1 MKIAIMAF
9 GINSISNVSGMERV
23 FVNMSNE
30 MSRRGHTVYTIWN
43 GEEGEEPFYK
53 LDQSV
58 RKYNLSLGKIKA
70 PYIYKVEREISK
82 FLNLS
87 VINRVDQYKY
97 DKIILSIMH
106 TINID
111 EIDIFICHEMNSALI
126 AQKLSNG
133 TKPVIGMVHG
143 NVEREF
149 CKISKK
155 QIEELSKLDLYQVL
169 TPQFKKD
176 LEGIL
181 DIPVIVIPNAVKQT
195 YSPKIE
201 RNRNNKY
208 TILSVGRIEGENK
221 RPFITIKSF
230 AEICHRYPDWVL
242 DIYGPITDQS
252 YMQEIQKFI
261 KDRGL
266 EKRISYKGVS
276 ENLQAIYENAD
287 ILGFPSKYEGFSM
300 VVTEAMEA
308 GLPVLG
314 FKNSPGVNEMIINN
328 YNGFLVESEEEYI
341 EKLEALLADCDLRN
355 NMAIQAHKSVE
366 NLSNG
371 EVWSRWEYV
380 MKQLVDRYNDKKVR

>member
-30 MSRRGHTVYTIWN
+30 MSRRGHTVYTVWN

-53 LDQSV
+53 FDQSV
-58 RKYNLSLGKIKA
+58 RKYNLGLGKIKV
-70 PYIYKVEREISK
+70 PYIFKIEREIIK
-82 FLNLS
+82 FLRIP

-97 DKIILSIMH
+97 TKIISSIMRI
-106 TINID
+106 INID

-149 CKISKK
+149 CKISKR
-155 QIEELSKLDLYQVL
+155 QIEALSKLDLYQVL

-176 LEGIL
+176 LERIL
-181 DIPVIVIPNAVKQT
+181 ELPVTVIPNAVKQT
-195 YSPKIE
+195 YLSKIE
-201 RNRNNKY
+201 RNKKSKY

-230 AEICHRYPDWVL
+230 AEICHRYPEWVL
-242 DIYGPITDQS
+242 DFYGPITDQS

-261 KDRGL
+261 KEREL

-328 YNGFLVESEEEYI
+328 YNGFLVEDEEEYI
-341 EKLEALLADCDLRN
+341 EKLELLLSDCDLRN

-366 NLSNG
+366 KLSNG
-371 EVWSRWEYV
+371 YVWDLWEETLN
-380 MKQLVDRYNDKKVR
+380 KLVGNYRDNIN

>member
-30 MSRRGHTVYTIWN
+30 MSRRGHTVYAIWN

-58 RKYNLSLGKIKA
+58 RKYNLGLGKIKV

-82 FLNLS
+82 FLNLPI
-87 VINRVDQYKY
+87 INRADQYKY
-97 DKIILSIMH
+97 NKIISSIMR

-111 EIDIFICHEMNSALI
+111 KIDIFICYEMNSALI
-126 AQKLSNG
+126 AQKLAKG
-133 TKPVIGMVHG
+133 IKPVVGMVHG

-149 CKISKK
+149 CKVSKR
-155 QIEELSKLDLYQVL
+155 QIEVLSKLDLYQVL

-176 LEGIL
+176 LERIL
-181 DIPVIVIPNAVKQT
+181 DTPVIVIPNAVKQT
-195 YSPKIE
+195 YLSKIE
-201 RNRNNKY
+201 RNKKSKY

-230 AEICHRYPDWVL
+230 AEICHKYPHWVL
-242 DIYGPITDQS
+242 DFYGPITDQS

-261 KDRGL
+261 KERGL

-276 ENLQAIYENAD
+276 ENLQTIYENAD

-314 FKNSPGVNEMIINN
+314 FKTSPGVNEMITNN

-341 EKLEALLADCDLRN
+341 EKLELLLADCDLRN
-355 NMAIQAHKSVE
+355 NMSIQAHKSVE
-366 NLSNG
+366 KLSNG
-371 EVWSRWEYV
+371 YVWDLWEETLNE
-380 MKQLVDRYNDKKVR
+380 LVRNYSDNIN

>member
-58 RKYNLSLGKIKA
+58 RKYNLSLGKIKV

-82 FLNLS
+82 FLNLP

-97 DKIILSIMH
+97 DKIISSIMR

-126 AQKLSNG
+126 AQQLSNG

-149 CKISKK
+149 GKVSKR
-155 QIEELSKLDLYQVL
+155 QIDLLSKLDLYQVL

-176 LEGIL
+176 LERIL
-181 DIPVIVIPNAVKQT
+181 EIPVIVIPNAVKQT
-195 YSPKIE
+195 YLSKIE
-201 RNRNNKY
+201 RNKKSKY
-208 TILSVGRIEGENK
+208 TVLSVGRIEGENK

-230 AEICHRYPDWVL
+230 AEICLRYPDWVL
-242 DIYGPITDQS
+242 DFYGPITDQN

-261 KDRGL
+261 KEHGL
-266 EKRISYKGVS
+266 ENRVSYKGVS
-276 ENLQAIYENAD
+276 ENLQPIYENAD

-314 FKNSPGVNEMIINN
+314 FKTSPGVNEMITNN

-355 NMAIQAHKSVE
+355 NMAIQAHKSIE
-366 NLSNG
+366 KLSNG
-371 EVWSRWEYV
+371 YIWDLWEDT
-380 MKQLVDRYNDKKVR
+380 MNELVDNYSSNIN

>member
-30 MSRRGHTVYTIWN
+30 MSRRGHTVYAIWN

-58 RKYNLSLGKIKA
+58 RKYNLGLGKIKV

-82 FLNLS
+82 FLNLPI
-87 VINRVDQYKY
+87 INRADQYKY
-97 DKIILSIMH
+97 NKIISSIMR

-111 EIDIFICHEMNSALI
+111 KIDIFICYEMNSALI
-126 AQKLSNG
+126 AQKLAKG
-133 TKPVIGMVHG
+133 IKPVVGMVHG

-149 CKISKK
+149 CKVSKR
-155 QIEELSKLDLYQVL
+155 QIEVLSKLDLYQVL

-176 LEGIL
+176 LERIL

-195 YSPKIE
+195 SLSKIE
-201 RNRNNKY
+201 RNKKSKY

-230 AEICHRYPDWVL
+230 AEICHKYPHWVL
-242 DIYGPITDQS
+242 DFYGPITDQS

-261 KDRGL
+261 KERGL

-276 ENLQAIYENAD
+276 ENLQTIYENAD

-300 VVTEAMEA
+300 VVTEAMES

-314 FKNSPGVNEMIINN
+314 FKTSPGVNEMITNN

-341 EKLEALLADCDLRN
+341 EKLELLLADCDLRN

-366 NLSNG
+366 KLSNG
-371 EVWSRWEYV
+371 YVWDLWEETLNE
-380 MKQLVDRYNDKKVR
+380 LVRNYSDNIN

>member
-30 MSRRGHTVYTIWN
+30 MSSRGHTVYAIWN

-53 LDQSV
+53 FNQSV
-58 RKYNLSLGKIKA
+58 HKYNLGLGKIKV
-70 PYIYKVEREISK
+70 PYIYKVEREIGK

-87 VINRVDQYKY
+87 IINRADQYKY
-97 DKIILSIMH
+97 NKIISSIMR

-111 EIDIFICHEMNSALI
+111 KIDIFICYEMNSALI
-126 AQKLSNG
+126 AQKLAKG
-133 TKPVIGMVHG
+133 IKPVVGMVHG

-149 CKISKK
+149 CKVSKR
-155 QIEELSKLDLYQVL
+155 QIEVLSKLDLYQVL

-176 LEGIL
+176 LERIL

-195 YSPKIE
+195 YLSKIE
-201 RNRNNKY
+201 RNKKSKY

-230 AEICHRYPDWVL
+230 AEICHKYPDWVL
-242 DIYGPITDQS
+242 DFYGPITDQN

-261 KDRGL
+261 KERGL

-314 FKNSPGVNEMIINN
+314 FKTSPGVNEMITNN

-341 EKLEALLADCDLRN
+341 EKLEVLLADCDLRN

-366 NLSNG
+366 KLSNG
-371 EVWSRWEYV
+371 YIWDLWEDT
-380 MKQLVDRYNDKKVR
+380 MNELVSNYSSNIN